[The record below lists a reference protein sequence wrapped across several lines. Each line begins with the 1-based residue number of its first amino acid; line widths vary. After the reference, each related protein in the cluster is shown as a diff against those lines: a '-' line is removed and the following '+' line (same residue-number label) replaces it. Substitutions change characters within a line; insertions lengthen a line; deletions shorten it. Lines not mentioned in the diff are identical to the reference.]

1 MGIKVLEK
9 KHPNCSFHRV
19 RLGDYFLWPGLDVAM
34 GYLKWPLDLSNVN
47 LVLGHM
53 NYGSY
58 YDSQKNIIV
67 MGMNDM
73 SGRQKKVGGAS
84 LYFVGWT
91 KHEVLIFF
99 FFTNVTRTDHAGIEL
114 RFPRTTLRN
123 KLLRTL
129 FSLMTLGV
137 SMVWSIYSYPV

>member
-34 GYLKWPLDLSNVN
+34 GYLKRPLDFRNVN

-58 YDSQKNIIV
+58 YDSQKSIIV

-84 LYFVGWT
+84 LYFV
-91 KHEVLIFF
+91 
-99 FFTNVTRTDHAGIEL
+99 A
-114 RFPRTTLRN
+114 
-123 KLLRTL
+123 
-129 FSLMTLGV
+129 
-137 SMVWSIYSYPV
+137 